1 MRAAR
6 EAAKYFAPLD
16 LRGGLHV
23 PCRIRA
29 VSRRL
34 SNREHYPVLVIGTG
48 IAGLT
53 ASFVLAQ
60 AGLKVLLVTK
70 AADPKDCNTFWA
82 QGGIIYEGENDSPA
96 QLIEDI
102 LRAGAGLSSEEAVRF
117 LATEGPRVVKELLLD
132 QIHVPFSTSEE
143 GELDLTQEGAHSV
156 PRIIHA
162 GDATGRAIEI
172 SLLNR
177 VKSEPNITLV
187 TEMTAIDLLTTQ
199 HHPTDI
205 QVRYRLGNEC
215 VGAYLLDNNSEEVYT
230 VFADYTVLAT
240 GGIGQIYLHTTNTRS
255 AIGDGVVMAQR
266 AGARIMN
273 AEYVQFHPTALAD
286 KKANHYLISEALR
299 GEGAR
304 LRNEKGE
311 YFMEKYSPALKDLAP
326 RDVVAR
332 AIVEE
337 MTTNKDEFVYLDLA
351 NHYHGHQPIRERFP
365 NIAKACSDIG
375 VDIAKDPIPVV
386 PAAHYFCGGILANNI
401 GETTLAR
408 LYAIGETSCTGLHG
422 GNRLASTSL
431 LEGLT
436 WGYYAAHSIRDKYF
450 TGSTPAEGARQ
461 KTVKQHA
468 RESDAPAIRRAS
480 SSRPAGIGTL
490 HEGLLE
496 SIPNWKAAGTEDVE
510 DPALILQDW
519 TTIQHTM
526 WNYVGIV
533 RSYER
538 LKRAVADIRQL
549 GDRLTKFYHR
559 ATISKPI
566 VELFHGQQMAAIVG
580 NAALRN
586 PVSRGAH
593 FRRD

>member
-1 MRAAR
+1 MRR
-6 EAAKYFAPLD
+6 
-16 LRGGLHV
+16 V
-23 PCRIRA
+23 PA
-29 VSRRL
+29 L
-34 SNREHYPVLVIGTG
+34 KNRDHYPALVVGTG

-53 ASFVLAQ
+53 ASFCLAK
-60 AGLKVLLVTK
+60 AGIRVLLVTK

-82 QGGIIYEGENDSPA
+82 QGGIIYQGEGDSPA
-96 QLIEDI
+96 KLIEDVI
-102 LRAGAGLSSEEAVRF
+102 AAGAGLSNEEAVRF
-117 LATEGPRVVKELLLD
+117 LAEEGPRVVKELLLD
-132 QIHVPFSTSEE
+132 EMHVPFSVSEE
-143 GELDLTQEGAHSV
+143 GELDLTQEGAHSL

-162 GDATGRAIEI
+162 GDATGRAIET

-177 VKSEPNITLV
+177 VRGEPNITLV

-205 QVRYRLGNEC
+205 QVRYGLTNEC
-215 VGAYLLDNNSEEVYT
+215 AGAYLLDNRTNEVFT
-230 VFADYTVLAT
+230 IFSDFTILAT

-304 LRNEKGE
+304 LRNQKGE
-311 YFMEKYSPALKDLAP
+311 YFMEKYSPVLKDLAP

-337 MTTNKDEFVYLDLA
+337 LTTNKDEFVYLDLA
-351 NHYHGHQPIRERFP
+351 NFYHGHEPIAERFP
-365 NIAKACSDIG
+365 NIRKACADIG
-375 VDIAKDPIPVV
+375 VDIERDPIPVV
-386 PAAHYFCGGILANNI
+386 PAAHYFCGGILANNV
-401 GETTLAR
+401 GESTLER

-436 WGYYAAHSIRDKYF
+436 WGYFAAASIRNKYAASTTPVEAA
-450 TGSTPAEGARQ
+450 TGIPRRARLG
-461 KTVKQHA
+461 
-468 RESDAPAIRRAS
+468 DAPAVRLS
-480 SSRPAGIGTL
+480 YSSRTPGIGAIPDALL
-490 HEGLLE
+490 H
-496 SIPNWKAAGTEDVE
+496 SIPDWRPPGSQNME

-533 RSYER
+533 RTYER
-538 LKRAVADIRQL
+538 LKRSVADMREL
-549 GDRLTKFYHR
+549 GSRLTKYYHESTMST
-559 ATISKPI
+559 AI
-566 VELFHGQQMAAIVG
+566 VELFHGQQMAMIVSS
-580 NAALRN
+580 AALRN

>member
-1 MRAAR
+1 MRR
-6 EAAKYFAPLD
+6 GSLPFAS
-16 LRGGLHV
+16 LRVGMT
-23 PCRIRA
+23 PQ
-29 VSRRL
+29 
-34 SNREHYPVLVIGTG
+34 NRDHYPILIIGTG

-53 ASFVLAQ
+53 AAFCLAS
-60 AGLKVLLVTK
+60 AGVRVLLVTK
-70 AADPKDCNTFWA
+70 AKDPKDCNTFWA
-82 QGGIIYEGENDSPA
+82 QGGIIYQGEGDSPA
-96 QLIEDI
+96 KLIEDI
-102 LRAGAGLSSEEAVRF
+102 VHAGAGLSNEEAVRF
-117 LATEGPRVVKELLLD
+117 LAVEGPRVVRELLLED
-132 QIHVPFSTSEE
+132 VQVPFSTTEE
-143 GELDLTQEGAHSV
+143 GELDLTQEGAHSL

-162 GDATGRAIEI
+162 GDATGRAIETT
-172 SLLNR
+172 LLNR
-177 VKSEPNITLV
+177 VRSQPNITLA

-205 QVRYRLGNEC
+205 QVRYRLTNEC
-215 VGAYLLDNNSEEVYT
+215 VGAYLLDNETNDVYT

-255 AIGDGVVMAQR
+255 SIGDGVVMAQR
-266 AGARIMN
+266 AGAKIMN

-304 LRNEKGE
+304 LRNQKGE

-351 NHYHGHQPIRERFP
+351 NFYKGPQPVHERFP
-365 NIAKACSDIG
+365 NISKACAEIG
-375 VDIAKDPIPVV
+375 VDIERDPIPVV
-386 PAAHYFCGGILANNI
+386 PAAHYFCGGVLADTS
-401 GETTLAR
+401 GQTTLTR
-408 LYAIGETSCTGLHG
+408 LYAIGETSCTGVHG

-436 WGYYAAHSIRDKYF
+436 WGYYAAVSIRESF
-450 TGSTPAEGARQ
+450 REFPNAMLGSIGDW
-461 KTVKQHA
+461 KQPG
-468 RESDAPAIRRAS
+468 RE
-480 SSRPAGIGTL
+480 
-490 HEGLLE
+490 
-496 SIPNWKAAGTEDVE
+496 NME

-519 TTIQHTM
+519 TAIQHTM

-533 RSYER
+533 RTSER
-538 LKRAVADIRQL
+538 LKRAVADMNEL
-549 GDRLTKFYHR
+549 GVRLTNFYHES
-559 ATISKPI
+559 TISKSI
-566 VELFHGQQMAAIVG
+566 VELFHGQQMAWIVADAAI
-580 NAALRN
+580 RN